1 MLNTL
6 SKRYI
11 VRRVP
16 TRLKFQIASRK
27 RCETDAEC
35 GYSDQHQP
43 YRLTPKYHQVA
54 PSTAPLLIFRPL
66 ESAIVRRSGRC
77 VSAARPFSMRPDRR
91 AVPWSQRRN
100 GFFTEVPVMSAPGC
114 KRPLGRQ
121 LTDWIWRG

>member
-16 TRLKFQIASRK
+16 TRLKFQIASREG
-27 RCETDAEC
+27 CETDAEC

-54 PSTAPLLIFRPL
+54 PSTASRLIFKQL
-66 ESAIVRRSGRC
+66 ESGDCDKIRQVRLRGETFEHAAQIVR
-77 VSAARPFSMRPDRR
+77 
-91 AVPWSQRRN
+91 
-100 GFFTEVPVMSAPGC
+100 PV
-114 KRPLGRQ
+114 LGRYDK
-121 LTDWIWRG
+121 TDIFH